1 MDLIDPC
8 AARTLGR
15 TGLRVSQLGFGCST
29 MGVLRSGEDEATATA
44 ALASAWRSGVRYFDT
59 SPWYGRGLSEHR
71 TGAFLRHVP
80 RADYLLSSKV
90 GRLLSPLPPD
100 ATPPADT
107 LPFGARFDYSYDATL
122 RSLEHS
128 LQRLGLS
135 HIDMLILHDLSP
147 RWHGEA
153 LDEQFGIAM
162 DGAQRALCEL
172 RGCVSALSLCRRLRF
187 LHAGRSP
194 DLVGPCGRVAT
205 TDRLRTTRRL
215 GAGGGA
221 VQFRHPRHWCQC
233 IGAILVRTGSAR
245 DHSAHTGH
253 CSGMRRPWRAP
264 GCCGDP
270 VCAGPHRSG
279 QRGGQFRERAA
290 ICAGLRMAGH
300 TDSARLLARATRCRP
315 GRLAPGAG
323 SMSASPGRSHGA
335 STAARCGKGLQ

>member
-1 MDLIDPC
+1 MDLIDPF

-100 ATPPADT
+100 ATLPADT

-172 RGCVSALSLCRRLRF
+172 RAQGVVKAIGVGVNDADVCLRCLYAGDFDFFMLAGRLTLLDHVAALPLLTACAQRGVSVLAAAPFNSGILATGASASARF
-187 LHAGRSP
+187 LYAPAPPEITARTRAIAAVCGAHGVPLGAAAIQFALGHTAVASVVASFENAQQYAQACAWLATPIPPGCWHALRDAG
-194 DLVGPCGRVAT
+194 LVGW
-205 TDRLRTTRRL
+205 
-215 GAGGGA
+215 
-221 VQFRHPRHWCQC
+221 HP
-233 IGAILVRTGSAR
+233 GL
-245 DHSAHTGH
+245 
-253 CSGMRRPWRAP
+253 
-264 GCCGDP
+264 DP
-270 VCAGPHRSG
+270 
-279 QRGGQFRERAA
+279 
-290 ICAGLRMAGH
+290 
-300 TDSARLLARATRCRP
+300 
-315 GRLAPGAG
+315 
-323 SMSASPGRSHGA
+323 
-335 STAARCGKGLQ
+335 